1 MSSFLEKL
9 KKGMG
14 IEEIK
19 SEKEKA
25 QPKKEILKKNKEW
38 PQVEGELVV
47 DLCQTENDL
56 YVIAPLAGVKREEV
70 DIELEN
76 DVLTIKGERN
86 LPLMEENL
94 KFLQKECYWG
104 KFSRRI
110 LLPEEID
117 PNNVEAYFKDGILIV
132 KLPKIQREKKRKILP
147 T

>member
-14 IEEIK
+14 LEEIK
-19 SEKEKA
+19 SEKEKT
-25 QPKKEILKKNKEW
+25 PLKKEIQKKNKEW
-38 PQVEGELVV
+38 PQIEGELVV
-47 DLCQTENDL
+47 DLCQTENDF
-56 YVIAPLAGVKREEV
+56 YVIAPLAGVKKEEV
-70 DIELEN
+70 DVELEN

-86 LPLMEENL
+86 HPLIEENL

-104 KFSRRI
+104 KFSRKI
-110 LLPEEID
+110 ILPEEID

-132 KLPKIQREKKRKILP
+132 KLPKLQKEKKRKIFP